1 MQRNTIKIVDNM
13 YYDEEGNRRTN
24 GIYCQIFD
32 RWLMLDDYD
41 YWITLQTAQLLS
53 SKIATTVYVLPK
65 ITSGMT
71 NDNCL
76 NYMVFNKT
84 AEKRGA
90 AADLITSQIPT
101 VKVLNDATQLVEVGL
116 PKEFDT
122 GSRYDKLIQLK
133 EYAEYV
139 NRCVYALSLS
149 NTIVNYVDNKTFA
162 EQYLPNDWLN
172 GVTLYRDATKFEDG
186 VIKEVKKQLYMSNSV
201 EEARDNIKGVWE
213 KDYNKV
219 VTLANEYYKFL
230 DEVPN
235 LKIL

>member
-65 ITSGMT
+65 MSNGMT

-76 NYMVFNKT
+76 EYMIFNKT

-90 AADLITSQIPT
+90 SADLITSQIPT
-101 VKVLNDATQLVEVGL
+101 VKVISDSSQVMHVGL
-116 PKEFDT
+116 PKEFDA
-122 GSRYDKLIQLK
+122 GSRHDALIKLK
-133 EYAEYV
+133 EYAEYI
-139 NRCVYALSLS
+139 NRCVYALNLA
-149 NTIVNYVDNKTFA
+149 NTIVNYVDNKSFA
-162 EQYLPNDWLN
+162 ETYLPNEWTEN
-172 GVTLYRDATKFEDG
+172 VTMYRDASKFEDG
-186 VIKEVKKQLYMSNSV
+186 VIKEVKKQLYMSSSV
-201 EEARDNIKGVWE
+201 DEARDNIKGVWE

-219 VTLANEYYKFL
+219 VSLANEYYKFL
-230 DEVPN
+230 DEIPN
-235 LKIL
+235 LRIL

>member
-1 MQRNTIKIVDNM
+1 MI
-13 YYDEEGNRRTN
+13 
-24 GIYCQIFD
+24 
-32 RWLMLDDYD
+32 
-41 YWITLQTAQLLS
+41 
-53 SKIATTVYVLPK
+53 
-65 ITSGMT
+65 
-71 NDNCL
+71 
-76 NYMVFNKT
+76 FNKT
-84 AEKRGA
+84 TEKRGA

-101 VKVLNDATQLVEVGL
+101 VKVLNDASQLVEVGL

-122 GSRYDKLIQLK
+122 GSRHDNLIQLK

-139 NRCVYALSLS
+139 NRCVYALNLS

-162 EQYLPNDWLN
+162 EQYLPNDWVN

-201 EEARDNIKGVWE
+201 DEVRANIKDVWE
-213 KDYNKV
+213 KHYNKV
-219 VTLANEYYKFL
+219 VSLANEYYKFL